1 MQQKYELAVE
11 KIDKEKFN
19 LDCLDEIEEKFKTK
33 RIKCYKYN
41 YNIDEK
47 VQNFRQFEAYLS
59 LSKDGT
65 QLIITNMKPI
75 SNPEYVLE
83 ADPNVVERLRQEN

>member
-47 VQNFRQFEAYLS
+47 V
-59 LSKDGT
+59 
-65 QLIITNMKPI
+65 
-75 SNPEYVLE
+75 
-83 ADPNVVERLRQEN
+83 